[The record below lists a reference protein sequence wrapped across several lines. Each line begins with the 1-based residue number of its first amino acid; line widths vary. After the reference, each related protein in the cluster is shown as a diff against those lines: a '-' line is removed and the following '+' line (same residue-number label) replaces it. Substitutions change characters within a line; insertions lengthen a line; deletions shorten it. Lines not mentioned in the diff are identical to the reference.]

1 MSVAPKIRLA
11 ARLIRAFSLR
21 RIANSVRLRFCSLA
35 RMRRVRTKPE
45 SLSVEP
51 ASVCNLHCPEC
62 TLGGGRLQ
70 RPGQLMDLATFG
82 NALQPLAPWLVS
94 CQFFLQ
100 GEPTLNPD
108 LCQMIAEARRRRIF
122 TTISTNGQTL
132 TPELCRNLVASGLD
146 RLIVS
151 VDGTT
156 QEVYEQYRV
165 GGSLQAAIDGI
176 GNMVAARKAQN
187 CHNPLIE
194 VQFIVFRHNEHQIS
208 QIKQLARQ
216 WGADR
221 VVLKTAQIE
230 NPAHAAEMLPEN
242 PKFSRYRLNADGS
255 FSTKR
260 KFSANC
266 FRLRS
271 TMVVAANGDV
281 PLCCYDKNCRHPLGN
296 INQANAIA
304 IWRSPEANH
313 QRQQVWCTPKG
324 LNICQNCGG

>member
-1 MSVAPKIRLA
+1 MTVGAEIRMA
-11 ARLIRAFSLR
+11 ARLLRTLTLR
-21 RIANSVRLRFCSLA
+21 RVANSARIRFCSLA
-35 RMRRVRTKPE
+35 RMRQVRTRPE

-51 ASVCNLHCPEC
+51 ASVCNLRCPEC

-82 NALQPLAPWLVS
+82 NTLQPLAPWLVS

-108 LCQMIAEARRRRIF
+108 LCQMIAAAHRHRIF
-122 TTISTNGQTL
+122 TTVSTNGQTL
-132 TPELCRNLVASGLD
+132 TPELCNNLVASGLD

-156 QEVYEQYRV
+156 QEVYERYRV

-176 GNMVAARKAQN
+176 GNMVAARKAQKR
-187 CHNPLIE
+187 HNPLIE

-230 NPAHAAEMLPEN
+230 NHAHASEMLPEN

-255 FSTKR
+255 ISTKR
-260 KFSANC
+260 HFSANC

-281 PLCCYDKNCRHPLGN
+281 PLCCYDKNCQHPLGN

-304 IWRSPEANH
+304 IWRSPEANL
-313 QRQQVWCTPKG
+313 QRQLVWRTPKG
-324 LNICQNCGG
+324 LCICQNCGG

>member
-1 MSVAPKIRLA
+1 MISGAKTRLA
-11 ARLIRAFSLR
+11 LRLLRAFTLR
-21 RIANSVRLRFCSLA
+21 RILNSARLRVCSLV
-35 RMRRVRTKPE
+35 RRKVVRNMPE

-70 RPGQLMDLATFG
+70 RSGQLMDMKTFE
-82 NALQPLAPWLVS
+82 NVLVPLSPWLVS

-100 GEPTLNPD
+100 GEPTLNPN
-108 LCQMIAEARRRRIF
+108 LCQMIASAHRRRIF

-132 TPELCRNLVASGLD
+132 TPELCSNLVSSGLD

-156 QEVYEQYRV
+156 QEVYEKYRV

-176 GNMVAARKAQN
+176 GNMVAARKALN
-187 CHNPLIE
+187 RHNPLIE

-208 QIKQLARQ
+208 QIRQLTRQ

-221 VVLKTAQIE
+221 VALKTAQIE
-230 NPAHAAEMLPEN
+230 NPAHAAELLPQN
-242 PKFSRYRLNADGS
+242 PKYSRYRLDTNGKAS
-255 FSTKR
+255 IKR
-260 KFSANC
+260 HYNSNC

-271 TMVVAANGDV
+271 TMVVTSNGDV
-281 PLCCYDKNCRHPLGN
+281 AACCYDKNCQHNLGN
-296 INQANAIA
+296 VNQNHPAEIWLGEKAN
-304 IWRSPEANH
+304 NL
-313 QRQQVWCTPKG
+313 RQLVWKLKDG
-324 LNICQNCGG
+324 VEMCQNCGG

>member
-1 MSVAPKIRLA
+1 MSVASKIRLA
-11 ARLIRAFSLR
+11 TGLVRALTLR
-21 RIANSVRLRFCSLA
+21 RVANSVRLRFCSLA
-35 RMRRVRTKPE
+35 RMRQIRTMPE

-70 RPGQLMDLATFG
+70 RPGQIMNMETFA

-100 GEPTLNPD
+100 GEPTLNPN
-108 LCQMIAEARRRRIF
+108 LCQMIAAAHRRRIF
-122 TTISTNGQTL
+122 TTVSTNGQTL
-132 TPELCRNLVASGLD
+132 TPELCNNLVANGLD

-165 GGSLQAAIDGI
+165 GGSLQAAVSGI
-176 GNMVAARKAQN
+176 ANLVEARKAQN
-187 CHNPLIE
+187 LHNPLIE
-194 VQFIVFRHNEHQIS
+194 VQFIVFRHNEHQTG
-208 QIKQLARQ
+208 QIKHLARQ

-230 NPAHAAEMLPEN
+230 NLAHAAEMLPQN
-242 PKFSRYRLNADGS
+242 PKYSRYRVNADGS
-255 FSTKR
+255 ITTKR
-260 KFSANC
+260 QFSANC

-271 TMVVAANGDV
+271 TMVVTANSDAA
-281 PLCCYDKNCRHPLGN
+281 LCCYDKNCLHSLGN
-296 INQANAIA
+296 INQTNAET
-304 IWRSPEANH
+304 IWKSPEAN
-313 QRQQVWCTPKG
+313 QLRKQVWCTKNG
-324 LNICQNCGG
+324 IDICQNCGG

>member
-1 MSVAPKIRLA
+1 MTIRTEILMA

-35 RMRRVRTKPE
+35 RMRRVRTRPE

-51 ASVCNLHCPEC
+51 ASVCNLRCPEC

-70 RPGQLMDLATFG
+70 RPGQLMDMETFG
-82 NALQPLAPWLVS
+82 NALQPLAPWLVN

-100 GEPTLNPD
+100 GEPTLNPN
-108 LCQMIAEARRRRIF
+108 LCQMIASAHRHRIF
-122 TTISTNGQTL
+122 TTVSTNGQTL
-132 TPELCRNLVASGLD
+132 TTEQCNDLVASGLD
-146 RLIVS
+146 RLIIS

-156 QEVYEQYRV
+156 QKVYEQYRV
-165 GGSLQAAIDGI
+165 GGSLQAAIEGI
-176 GNMVAARKAQN
+176 GNMVAARKSQN
-187 CHNPLIE
+187 RHNPLIE

-230 NPAHAAEMLPEN
+230 TVANAAEMLPKN
-242 PKFSRYRLNADGS
+242 PKYSRYRLNADGTI
-255 FSTKR
+255 STKR
-260 KFSANC
+260 QFSANC

-271 TMVVAANGDV
+271 TMVVASNGDV
-281 PLCCYDKNCRHPLGN
+281 PLCCYDKNCQHPLGN
-296 INQANAIA
+296 INQTNAIA

>member
-1 MSVAPKIRLA
+1 MALRL
-11 ARLIRAFSLR
+11 LRAFTLR
-21 RIANSVRLRFCSLA
+21 RILNSARLRVCSLV
-35 RMRRVRTKPE
+35 RRKVVRNMPE

-51 ASVCNLHCPEC
+51 ASVCILHCPEC

-70 RPGQLMDLATFG
+70 RSGQLMDMKTFE
-82 NALQPLAPWLVS
+82 NALVPLSPWLVS

-100 GEPTLNPD
+100 GEPTLNPN
-108 LCQMIAEARRRRIF
+108 LCQMIASAHRRRIF

-132 TPELCRNLVASGLD
+132 TPELCSNLVSSGLD

-156 QEVYEQYRV
+156 QEVYEKYRM

-176 GNMVAARKAQN
+176 DNMVAARKALN
-187 CHNPLIE
+187 RHNPLIE

-208 QIKQLARQ
+208 QIKQLAHQ

-230 NPAHAAEMLPEN
+230 NPTHAAELLPQN
-242 PKFSRYRLNADGS
+242 PKYSRYRIDTNGKAS
-255 FSTKR
+255 IKR
-260 KFSANC
+260 HYNSNC

-271 TMVVAANGDV
+271 TMVVTSNGDV
-281 PLCCYDKNCRHPLGN
+281 AACCYDKNCQHPLGN

-304 IWRSPEANH
+304 IWLSPEANH